1 MKKNNKTTKKQQ
13 SLGATYTHTR
23 GFYFKQKNNN
33 CNFDGINNC
42 INYDTCNR
50 NIK

>member
-1 MKKNNKTTKKQQ
+1 MKKNNKKEKKQQ
-13 SLGATYTHTR
+13 SFDAEHTR

-42 INYDTCNR
+42 INYDTCNG